1 MEYKKMKNTIY
12 LRIDKEKN
20 VVKTIKEVY
29 KKEAVYGRYFQEIG
43 ACDKAF
49 RHTYWSRMIL

>member
-1 MEYKKMKNTIY
+1 MKNTIY
-12 LRIDKEKN
+12 LRIDKEEN

-29 KKEAVYGRYFQEIG
+29 KKEAVYGRYFQRIG